1 MSYETERYHFTKLSN
16 RGLAVLG
23 CGYQKCHSGH
33 CCGRRVNTDYSVTF
47 VISGKGTYTVRNKT
61 YEITRGQGFMI
72 TPDVPHS
79 YTADTKEPWR
89 YIYASF
95 NGVDAKTIIE
105 SAGLSDE
112 ELIFSFPTDDGMMS
126 ILKAMHESGRTY
138 KAKGYDILGYFL
150 LAMSRLI
157 AAENERKQNFSADHY
172 VKLAQAFIE
181 DHFSYNISV
190 EDVADYV
197 GIDRTHLYRLFIK
210 NTGVS
215 PSKFLTDIRLK
226 KAVALMEYDNL
237 SINEIAV
244 SAGFYD
250 LSHFSRI
257 FHNIFG
263 MSPGAYRKEKF
274 KINKQ
279 ES

>member
-1 MSYETERYHFTKLSN
+1 M
-16 RGLAVLG
+16 
-23 CGYQKCHSGH
+23 
-33 CCGRRVNTDYSVTF
+33 
-47 VISGKGTYTVRNKT
+47 
-61 YEITRGQGFMI
+61 
-72 TPDVPHS
+72 
-79 YTADTKEPWR
+79 
-89 YIYASF
+89 
-95 NGVDAKTIIE
+95 
-105 SAGLSDE
+105 
-112 ELIFSFPTDDGMMS
+112 
-126 ILKAMHESGRTY
+126 
-138 KAKGYDILGYFL
+138 
-150 LAMSRLI
+150 
-157 AAENERKQNFSADHY
+157 
-172 VKLAQAFIE
+172 
-181 DHFSYNISV
+181 
-190 EDVADYV
+190 
-197 GIDRTHLYRLFIK
+197 
-210 NTGVS
+210 S